1 MRKRSGRP
9 SSKSS
14 SRPLPHI
21 RRGPLPEHG
30 RTNAPSPH
38 IGPRRHLLQSEGSEG
53 IGPVVPSSSGD
64 GHRGYGGPLHVEGW
78 EGREG
83 QRGHGLV
90 HLPRGHR
97 SEEHTSELQ
106 SQSNL

>member
-1 MRKRSGRP
+1 MRERSGRP
-9 SSKSS
+9 SSKRLLSTS
-14 SRPLPHI
+14 PSYPSRT
-21 RRGPLPEHG
+21 LPEHG
-30 RTNAPSPH
+30 RTKASSPRD
-38 IGPRRHLLQSEGSEG
+38 GPRRHLLQSEGSEG

-90 HLPRGHR
+90 HLPRGDEVLR
-97 SEEHTSELQ
+97 
-106 SQSNL
+106 